1 LAKRSR
7 KLSEARLRALVE
19 KRAGRRCEYC
29 QAPQAVCGYRY
40 HLEHIIPSSQGG
52 PDAPANRALAC
63 AACNLAKADKTLGVD
78 SESGAAIALYDPRRQ
93 AWREHFRWAEDRET
107 LIGLTPTGRA
117 TVVALDLNDDLR
129 KEARRLRFESGWLPQ
144 EP

>member
-7 KLSEARLRALVE
+7 PLSEARLRALVE

-52 PDAPANRALAC
+52 PDALANRALAC
-63 AACNLAKADKTLGVD
+63 AACNLTKVDKTLGVD
-78 SESGAAIALYDPRRQ
+78 PESGAAVPLYNPRRQ
-93 AWREHFRWAEDRET
+93 A
-107 LIGLTPTGRA
+107 
-117 TVVALDLNDDLR
+117 
-129 KEARRLRFESGWLPQ
+129 
-144 EP
+144 